1 MAVLKWKEIKKGSEE
16 MLLEQM
22 PDLRLQDVD
31 GNTVSL
37 EEYRGSKT
45 LVFMWASW

>member
-1 MAVLKWKEIKKGSEE
+1 

-22 PDLRLQDVD
+22 PDVKLRDLD

-37 EEYRGSKT
+37 EDYKGSKT

>member
-1 MAVLKWKEIKKGSEE
+1 

-22 PDLRLQDVD
+22 PKVTLRDLD
-31 GNTVSL
+31 GNAVST
-37 EEYRGSKT
+37 EDYRGKKT